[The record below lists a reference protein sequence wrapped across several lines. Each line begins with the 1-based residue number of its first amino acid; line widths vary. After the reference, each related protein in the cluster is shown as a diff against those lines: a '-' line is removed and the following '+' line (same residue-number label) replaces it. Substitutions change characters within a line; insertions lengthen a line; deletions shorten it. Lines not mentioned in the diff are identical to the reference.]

1 MAGNLKRC
9 MRLTIPVL
17 NYLLLKVIVPAA
29 RMKSVANV
37 LRLSP
42 QSQAL

>member
-1 MAGNLKRC
+1 MHVPI
-9 MRLTIPVL
+9 TIPVP

-29 RMKSVANV
+29 WMKSVANM